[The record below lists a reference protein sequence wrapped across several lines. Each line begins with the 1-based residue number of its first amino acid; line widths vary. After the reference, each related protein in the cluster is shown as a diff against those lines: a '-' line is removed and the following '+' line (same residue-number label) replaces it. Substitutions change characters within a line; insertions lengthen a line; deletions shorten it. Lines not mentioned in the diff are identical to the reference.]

1 MSRPLEPHSGTSLV
15 SRVFAD
21 ETEGRCSCDGIGWAL
36 LQWPVSFEEEET
48 HKRTGAGGRGPL
60 RWRQRL
66 ERHIRRHG
74 DIEDGQ
80 WQRELGEA
88 WRNPP

>member
-1 MSRPLEPHSGTSLV
+1 MV
-15 SRVFAD
+15 A
-21 ETEGRCSCDGIGWAL
+21 ETGEAHLSA
-36 LQWPVSFEEEET
+36 
-48 HKRTGAGGRGPL
+48 
-60 RWRQRL
+60 
-66 ERHIRRHG
+66 G